1 MARAREVKY
10 ILVNPLKNL
19 NITII
24 MISLRCAHALRRSYM
39 PTIYVK
45 KEQYDELV
53 KLDID
58 PTELIT
64 ELLEGYLK
72 GLQKKSS

>member
-1 MARAREVKY
+1 
-10 ILVNPLKNL
+10 
-19 NITII
+19 
-24 MISLRCAHALRRSYM
+24 M

-64 ELLEGYLK
+64 ELLEVYLK
-72 GLQKKSS
+72 GLQKKPS